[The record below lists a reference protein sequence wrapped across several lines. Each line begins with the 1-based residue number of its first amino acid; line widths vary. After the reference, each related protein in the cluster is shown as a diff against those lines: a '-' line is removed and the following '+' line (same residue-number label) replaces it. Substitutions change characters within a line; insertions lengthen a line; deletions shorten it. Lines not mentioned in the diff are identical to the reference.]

1 MRRAIVVLL
10 LLIANALFGSHKVRT
25 TNEPLRATEVAQ
37 AASLAPLFSC
47 EPEARVRL

>member
-25 TNEPLRATEVAQ
+25 TNEAPRATEVAQ
-37 AASLAPLFSC
+37 AASLAPLSPC
-47 EPEARVRL
+47 EPKARARL